1 MSRFLHK
8 FLPTVAHVHRRFK
21 SHMAGQKGPAIVAI
35 LTLLVGVMLRLLEPW
50 PLKFIFDRVVQVRK
64 SPSRGI
70 DWSLFDDIEPQRLLL
85 LACVATVVIV
95 GLRSVADYFN
105 RVIFAKIG
113 NTVLTRVRGEV
124 FKHLQHLSLSFH
136 TSARTGDLTVRV
148 ISDVNMM
155 RDVMVTA
162 VLPLLANTL
171 VFAGMWTVM
180 FWLNWQLAVLGL
192 AAFPVMVLWTT
203 FLSGKI
209 REAARKQR
217 RKEGAMA
224 STATEA
230 ISSMRVVQAFG
241 LEQVFNDAFG
251 TRSEQSRA
259 QDVRTARLSAR
270 LERAVDV
277 MLAVSTALV
286 LWFGARL
293 VVQGEMTSGDL
304 LIFLMYLRRG
314 FNPVQDFVKYTGR
327 LAKASAAGER
337 LVDIL
342 DCVPEVRD
350 LPGAQPAPRF
360 SGAISLRNVVFSY
373 STGQSLQQ
381 GHSGVDEEAPASAS
395 GPSAE
400 NRVLNDL
407 TLEIPAGIRAAIVGP
422 SGIGKSTIA
431 SLLLRLYDPQHG
443 RILIDGR
450 DIREFSLTSFRR
462 QIAVVLQESLLFAV
476 SIRENIAYGRRDAS
490 DDDIRAAARLARAHD
505 FIAQLP
511 GDYEMVVGERGATL
525 SGGQRQRIAIAR
537 AAVRNAPIL
546 LLDEPTTGLDEEN
559 QRGVIDAIQ
568 QAGCGRTTL
577 LITHDLNLA
586 SQTDLIFYLDGG
598 RVAESGSHAELLAMN
613 GRYAAL
619 HRLQTLGPAA
629 AAEGYASARM

>member
-1 MSRFLHK
+1 MSRLLLK
-8 FLPTVAHVHRRFK
+8 SLPTIAHIHRRFK
-21 SHMAGQKGPAIVAI
+21 SHMAGQKWPAIVAI
-35 LTLLVGVMLRLLEPW
+35 LTLLAGVMLRLLEPW

-95 GLRSVADYFN
+95 GLRSLADYFN

-162 VLPLLANTL
+162 ILPLLANTL
-171 VFAGMWTVM
+171 VLAGMWTVM

-209 REAARKQR
+209 RAAARTQR

-241 LEQVFNDAFG
+241 LEEVFNDAFG
-251 TRSEQSRA
+251 ARSEQSRA

-314 FNPVQDFVKYTGR
+314 FNPVQDFVKYSGR

-342 DCVPEVRD
+342 DSVPEVRD
-350 LPGAQPAPRF
+350 LPGAQTAPRF

-373 STGQSLQQ
+373 STGQSVQQ
-381 GHSGVDEEAPASAS
+381 GLSGVDEEPPESAS
-395 GPSAE
+395 GPSKE

-431 SLLLRLYDPQHG
+431 SLLLRLYDPQEG
-443 RILIDGR
+443 QILIDGR
-450 DIREFSLTSFRR
+450 DIREFSLASFRR
-462 QIAVVLQESLLFAV
+462 QIGVVLQESLLFAA

-490 DDDIRAAARLARAHD
+490 DEEIRAAARLARAHD
-505 FIAQLP
+505 FIEQLP
-511 GDYEMVVGERGATL
+511 GGYEMVVGERGATL

-537 AAVRNAPIL
+537 AAVRDAPIL

-559 QRGVIDAIQ
+559 RRGVIDAIQ
-568 QAGCGRTTL
+568 QAGQGRTTL

-586 SQTDLIFYLDGG
+586 SQVDQIFYLDGG

-629 AAEGYASARM
+629 TAQAYASAQV